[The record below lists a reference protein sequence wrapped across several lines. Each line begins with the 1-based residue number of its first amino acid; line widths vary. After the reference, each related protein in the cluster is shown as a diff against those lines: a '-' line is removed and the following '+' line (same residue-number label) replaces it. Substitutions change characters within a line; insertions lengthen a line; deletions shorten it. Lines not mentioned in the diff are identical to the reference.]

1 MADRS
6 CLVLRTSTG
15 SRRATRCAQ
24 SWTRSRPR
32 RSSRRSAVRTGR
44 ARCESD
50 QRDSPLLAAPSTP
63 ADDLALVEC
72 AASSTSS
79 CAANRSTSSSQPPV
93 RPWTGVTPS
102 PLSQPPS
109 LLASALVEA
118 HHVHHPVTALPMSP
132 HCRGDS
138 VSAQGAAHAGRSH
151 NQHDRQS
158 GHLSHLLNASWHRS
172 GSRAHLH
179 RRVGARRARCPTSR
193 SGTASL
199 AKRCQRRA
207 LPGR

>member
-1 MADRS
+1 MPPEPPPAFAMRTTSAAGARS
-6 CLVLRTSTG
+6 YPGVLRD
-15 SRRATRCAQ
+15 
-24 SWTRSRPR
+24 
-32 RSSRRSAVRTGR
+32 V
-44 ARCESD
+44 
-50 QRDSPLLAAPSTP
+50 
-63 ADDLALVEC
+63 ALVVRLVRLGDLSEQYLEL
-72 AASSTSS
+72 
-79 CAANRSTSSSQPPV
+79 RGEQVDQFLQPPV